1 MKNNKIKGIRC
12 LVYFIALW
20 AFVGVIYD
28 VIAVQYVESM
38 KIRNIFIQI
47 LQIAAFVLFII
58 LIRNLKLA
66 VPRVTILDVFS
77 IAMLI
82 IAMGVGLSRMNKMTE
97 VSEIPGNNV
106 YAYYYAEG
114 SGDNGY
120 IDIESFW
127 KDKIKDG
134 KQPENVVNL
143 EEIYRL
149 QVGERVFVYYRED
162 EDKIVEYDFW
172 MDDLYHYCG
181 NKSLVYDGALN
192 NDAHTTEETIRSDI
206 ANTMFRGFDRNATA
220 PAWGVSTDEQISSM
234 TINAKKIDDAI
245 WINEKNGKKYYF
257 WIATNVDEIETM
269 DDVKTAE
276 IKMSRL
282 E

>member
-1 MKNNKIKGIRC
+1 MKNNRIRGIRC
-12 LVYFIALW
+12 LIYFIALW
-20 AFVGVIYD
+20 AFAGVICN
-28 VIAVQYVESM
+28 VIVVNYVESV
-38 KIRNIFIQI
+38 KIRNVFFQI
-47 LQIAAFVLFII
+47 LQITAFVLFII
-58 LIRNLKLA
+58 LIRNPKLA

-77 IAMLI
+77 IVMLI
-82 IAMGVGLSRMNKMTE
+82 VSIGGAFSQINKMTE
-97 VSEIPGNNV
+97 VSEFRGNNV
-106 YAYYYAEG
+106 YSYYYSEG

-127 KDKIKDG
+127 KDKIKDR

-162 EDKIVEYDFW
+162 EDEIVEYDFW
-172 MDDLYHYCG
+172 MDDLYHYLG
-181 NKSLVYDGALN
+181 NKSLVCDGVLS
-192 NDAHTTEETIRSDI
+192 NDGHTTEETIRSDI
-206 ANTMFRGFDRNATA
+206 ANTMFRGFDRNATV
-220 PAWGVSTDEQISSM
+220 PAWGVSTDERISSM

-245 WINEKNGKKYYF
+245 LINEKNGEKYYF
-257 WIATNVDEIETM
+257 WIATNVEEIKTI

-276 IKMSRL
+276 IEMNRL